1 MSSPNALLRERILF
15 RRIVDEGLLLDLDT
29 DLAFR
34 LNQVGT
40 RIVELLGEGKD
51 VESLER
57 RLCAEFSI
65 DEDQCAQE
73 VGRFLEQL
81 KSKRLIDTH

>member
-15 RRIVDEGLLLDLDT
+15 RRIVDEGLLLDLET

-40 RIVELLGEGKD
+40 RIVELLDEGRD

-57 RLCAEFSI
+57 QLCAEFSI
-65 DEDQCAQE
+65 DEDRCAQE

-81 KSKRLIDTH
+81 KSKGLIDAR